1 MMLNS
6 TDASVPANHLRLGWA
21 VLDQDGLT
29 LIHASGGMP
38 GAAARLGIVPG
49 QRSISVLMTNAYTEK
64 LWDIEK
70 AVFAAYLSGYAE
82 KTSTQKLE
90 PATQPPAFA
99 PPPLLTG
106 VWTGTVKTH
115 EGDSRV
121 RVSIA
126 ASGAVQ
132 FELDDRVLPVIR
144 IPPGIVDWRLTFE
157 DGVLKIPLG
166 GGLKN
171 SDTVRSPH
179 ILYAVLKLRENR
191 LTGHILAAAVDMKF
205 TLPYWIELR
214 KAHT

>member
-1 MMLNS
+1 
-6 TDASVPANHLRLGWA
+6 
-21 VLDQDGLT
+21 
-29 LIHASGGMP
+29 
-38 GAAARLGIVPG
+38 
-49 QRSISVLMTNAYTEK
+49 
-64 LWDIEK
+64 
-70 AVFAAYLSGYAE
+70 
-82 KTSTQKLE
+82 
-90 PATQPPAFA
+90 
-99 PPPLLTG
+99 
-106 VWTGTVKTH
+106 
-115 EGDSRV
+115 
-121 RVSIA
+121 
-126 ASGAVQ
+126 VQ